1 MVKSGDYG
9 YYFDLYKAWMVEQ
22 GTNFFISNKTRGIYK
37 EWIEAEFNYPKIDDI
52 DKSITSASDERFI
65 YKTNIGQEIGKN
77 IIAEKIERAGNDYLR
92 IENKNNFD
100 ICFEIAY
107 DKIVGV
113 VYDDRDQVGDYL
125 VKSKSVYLL
134 PLFNFKDNKGDYNDV
149 EFIFYDIVAQNYFE
163 EEKYSEPRYFNWKE
177 KSSGLED
184 LTYNIKLDDITK
196 TDNT

>member
-1 MVKSGDYG
+1 MD
-9 YYFDLYKAWMVEQ
+9 
-22 GTNFFISNKTRGIYK
+22 
-37 EWIEAEFNYPKIDDI
+37 
-52 DKSITSASDERFI
+52 
-65 YKTNIGQEIGKN
+65 
-77 IIAEKIERAGNDYLR
+77 
-92 IENKNNFD
+92 NFD

-196 TDNT
+196 TDNYLMMTNYGNDTQTESTLSDNGPVKVEFNMPLSNDSLNKIKVYDVDEKRYLNSSEYTVAHTLGNEYLITIPPLSKPS